1 MIIDGYD
8 LSSLFKE
15 VDGLISFGD
24 DPRKHSLRHY
34 IQRLSPALPCASFE
48 THALYAPLNKSCEA
62 AAAYLRSESLCTVGV
77 SGSGI
82 GGRGAKEP
90 ASECCVY

>member
-34 IQRLSPALPCASFE
+34 AQRSSPALLCASLE
-48 THALYAPLNKSCEA
+48 THAIYSPLK
-62 AAAYLRSESLCTVGV
+62 YKRKGLVGTPRLESLCKDGV
-77 SGSGI
+77 S
-82 GGRGAKEP
+82 
-90 ASECCVY
+90 